1 MKISNVIAREIIDSR
16 GNPTIEVDVYLDSGV
31 FGRAVAPSGA
41 STGKKEALEKRDG
54 DQKRFSGKG
63 VLKAVEAVN
72 TEIKKALLGHEVDQQ
87 SHLDK
92 MLIELDGTENKSRL
106 GANAIVATSLAI
118 AKAAAN
124 SKNQPLFSY
133 LQPNA
138 NLLPMPLINIINGG
152 AHANNALDIQEFMI
166 MPIAANSIKE
176 AIQIGVEVF
185 HSLKDLLAKDGF
197 STSVGDEGG
206 FAPDL
211 KSSASAIEYIIKS
224 VEKSGLMPGKDVAL
238 ALDAA
243 ASEFYKN
250 GKYILQGEKLEFSSD
265 QLVDYYKN
273 LAKTYPIFSI
283 EDAMSED
290 DVDGW
295 QLLTKEL
302 GNKIQ
307 LVGDDV
313 FVTNPTILRDYIAKN
328 IANAVLIK
336 PNQIGTLTETLETI
350 DIAHKA
356 SYRTILSHRSGETED
371 TTIAHIA
378 VATQCGQIK
387 TGSMSRADRTAKY
400 NELIRIEELL
410 GNKAR
415 FAKFNN

>member
-1 MKISNVIAREIIDSR
+1 MKISNVIGREIIDSR

-31 FGRAVAPSGA
+31 FGRAAAPSGA

-54 DQKRFSGKG
+54 NQKRFNGKG
-63 VLKAVEAVN
+63 VLQAVETVT
-72 TEIKKALLGHEVDQQ
+72 TEIKKALIGQEVRQQ
-87 SHLDK
+87 AHLDNL
-92 MLIELDGTENKSRL
+92 LIELDGTKNKSRL
-106 GANAIVATSLAI
+106 GANSIVVTSLAI

-124 SKNQPLFSY
+124 ATNQPLFSY
-133 LQPNA
+133 LYPDA
-138 NLLPMPLINIINGG
+138 NLLPMPLINILNGG
-152 AHANNALDIQEFMI
+152 AHANNKLDIQEFMI
-166 MPIAANSIKE
+166 LPIAANSIKE
-176 AIQIGVEVF
+176 AIQIGAEIF
-185 HSLKDLLAKDGF
+185 HSLKTLLEKDGL
-197 STSVGDEGG
+197 SISVGDEGG
-206 FAPDL
+206 FAPSL
-211 KSSASAIEYIIKS
+211 KSSASAIEYLIKAI
-224 VEKSGLMPGKDVAL
+224 EHSGFTPGKDIAL

-250 GKYILQGEKLEFSSD
+250 NKYILKGENLELSS
-265 QLVDYYKN
+265 QQMVSYYSN
-273 LAKTYPIFSI
+273 LIKTYPIFSI

-290 DVDGW
+290 DIDGW

-313 FVTNPTILRDYIAKN
+313 FVSNPDILSKYIAKN

-336 PNQIGTLTETLETI
+336 PNQIGTLTETLKAI
-350 DIAHKA
+350 DIAHKS
-356 SYRTILSHRSGETED
+356 SYQTILSHRSGETED

-387 TGSMSRADRTAKY
+387 TGSMSRTDRTAKY
-400 NELIRIEELL
+400 NELIRIEEFL

-415 FAKFNN
+415 FAKFHN

>member
-1 MKISNVIAREIIDSR
+1 MKISNVIGREILDSR
-16 GNPTIEVDVYLDSGV
+16 GNPTIEVDVRLDSGI
-31 FGRAVAPSGA
+31 FGRAAAPSGA

-54 DQKRFSGKG
+54 DEKRFNGKG
-63 VLKAVEAVN
+63 VLTAVEAVN
-72 TEIKKALLGHEVDQQ
+72 TEIKKALLGQEVTQQ
-87 SHLDK
+87 AHLDNL
-92 MLIELDGTENKSRL
+92 LIELDGTENKSRL

-124 SKNQPLFSY
+124 ATNQPLFSY
-133 LQPNA
+133 LQPDA
-138 NLLPMPLINIINGG
+138 TLLPMPLINIINGG

-176 AIQIGVEVF
+176 AIQIGTEVF
-185 HSLKDLLAKDGF
+185 HSLKELLAKNGF

-206 FAPDL
+206 FAPNL
-211 KSSASAIEYIIKS
+211 SSSAFAIEYIIKAI
-224 VEKSGLMPGKDVAL
+224 EHSGFIPGKDVAL
-238 ALDAA
+238 ALDVA

-250 GKYILQGEKLEFSSD
+250 GKYVLAGKNLELSSK
-265 QLVDYYKN
+265 QLVDYYSDLVK
-273 LAKTYPIFSI
+273 KYPIFSI

-290 DVDGW
+290 DIDGW

-302 GNKIQ
+302 SSKIQ

-313 FVTNPTILRDYIAKN
+313 FVTNPDILRAYIAKN

-336 PNQIGTLTETLETI
+336 PNQIGTLTETLETV

-356 SYRTILSHRSGETED
+356 SYATILSHRSGETED

-378 VATQCGQIK
+378 VATECGQIK

-400 NELIRIEELL
+400 NELIRIEEFL
-410 GNKAR
+410 GDKAR

>member
-1 MKISNVIAREIIDSR
+1 MKISNVIGREIIDSR
-16 GNPTIEVDVYLDSGV
+16 GNPTVEVDVYLDSGV

-166 MPIAANSIKE
+166 MPVAANSIKE
-176 AIQIGVEVF
+176 AIQIGAEVF
-185 HSLKDLLAKDGF
+185 YILKDLLAKDGF

-211 KSSASAIEYIIKS
+211 KSSASAIEYILKS
-224 VEKSGLMPGKDVAL
+224 IEKSGLTPGKDVAL

-250 GKYILQGEKLEFSSD
+250 GQYILQGEKLEFSSE

-273 LAKTYPIFSI
+273 LAKIYPIFSI

>member
-16 GNPTIEVDVYLDSGV
+16 GNPTIEVDVCLDSGA
-31 FGRAVAPSGA
+31 FGRAAAPSGA

-54 DQKRFSGKG
+54 DQKRFNGKG

-124 SKNQPLFSY
+124 FKNQPLFSY

-185 HSLKDLLAKDGF
+185 HNLKDLLAKDGF

-206 FAPDL
+206 FAPDI

-224 VEKSGLMPGKDVAL
+224 VEKSGFTPGKDVAL

-250 GKYILQGEKLEFSSD
+250 SKYILQGEKLELSSE

-290 DVDGW
+290 DVNG
-295 QLLTKEL
+295 
-302 GNKIQ
+302 
-307 LVGDDV
+307 
-313 FVTNPTILRDYIAKN
+313 
-328 IANAVLIK
+328 
-336 PNQIGTLTETLETI
+336 
-350 DIAHKA
+350 
-356 SYRTILSHRSGETED
+356 SY
-371 TTIAHIA
+371 
-378 VATQCGQIK
+378 
-387 TGSMSRADRTAKY
+387 
-400 NELIRIEELL
+400 
-410 GNKAR
+410 
-415 FAKFNN
+415 